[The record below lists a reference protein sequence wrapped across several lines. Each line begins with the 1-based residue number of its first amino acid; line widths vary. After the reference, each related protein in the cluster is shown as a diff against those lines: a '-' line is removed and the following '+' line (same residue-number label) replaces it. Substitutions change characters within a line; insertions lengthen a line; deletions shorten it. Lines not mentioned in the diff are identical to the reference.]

1 MTSEPA
7 YTPLTWRA
15 AALDRP
21 SAIALGNFDGVHLG
35 HRRILEALRARAEA
49 EGLEPVAL
57 TFEPHPRQFLFP
69 DARTSLLTSPREK
82 AARMAELGITV
93 VTLVFDADLAA
104 LSAEAFATD
113 VLMGRLRGTC
123 FFLGSDHRFGKGAR
137 GDAALLR
144 SLATGSTQGNGKH
157 GMDCVTEIAPAFES
171 GELVS
176 SSGIRHHLKT
186 GNIARANIL
195 LGRPYSLRGTVGP
208 GDGRGRQL
216 GYPTANLQIEDP
228 RKILPFGVFGGTVVV
243 DGTPRSAVANIGL
256 RPTFKEGNP
265 EPAVEIH
272 LLDWTGDLYGKTL
285 DFEVLHFLRPEQ
297 RFDGIESLKRQIAI
311 DIEKWRKIGI
321 SGSF

>member
-1 MTSEPA
+1 MLPEPA
-7 YTPLTWRA
+7 YTPLAWRDA
-15 AALDRP
+15 HLDRP

-82 AARMAELGITV
+82 AERMAELGITV
-93 VTLVFDADLAA
+93 VTLAFDADLAA
-104 LSAEAFATD
+104 LTAESFAND

-137 GDAALLR
+137 GNAALLR
-144 SLATGSTQGNGKH
+144 AQTT
-157 GMDCVTEIAPAFES
+157 TETSADSVVEVPPAYES

-186 GNIARANIL
+186 GNIVRANTL
-195 LGRPYSLRGTVGP
+195 LGRPYSLRGIVGP

-216 GYPTANLQIEDP
+216 GFPTANLVVEDP
-228 RKILPFGVFGGTVVV
+228 RKILPFGVFGGTVTV
-243 DGTPRSAVANIGL
+243 DGTLHSTVANIGM
-256 RPTFKEGNP
+256 RPTFQGGTP
-265 EPAVEIH
+265 EPTVEIH
-272 LLDWTGDLYGKTL
+272 LLDWAGDLYGQTL
-285 DFEVLHFLRPEQ
+285 DFEILHFLRPEQ
-297 RFDGIESLKRQIAI
+297 RFAGIESLKHQIAL
-311 DIEKWRKIGI
+311 DIEKWRKIEI